1 MIAKITR
8 GEDIKG
14 LVRYLFGPGERG
26 GEHPEVHADQRA
38 VAASEGLD
46 VELGVQLDADAQ
58 RDLAWQLDIPRAIH
72 STEVAGGHV
81 WHLSLSN
88 RADDRVLT
96 DAEWGQVATETMDRL
111 GFTATSGK
119 APCPWVAV
127 RHGLSAAGN
136 DHLHV
141 AVSLVREDGTKASI
155 WRDRVTVSKV
165 CGDMERRYGLNVVE
179 GRGGAGL
186 PGLSRGELE
195 RAERLSKAAGK
206 TVDPDR
212 LVLARGIREAS
223 VSAGSEAE
231 FVSRLRSSG
240 VLVRPWYEKG
250 GKSQDP
256 AGDRVSGYS
265 VALRPTSADVKP
277 TWIGGGR
284 LARDLALPALRAR
297 WEPSPEASAAAGQE
311 WSAARTVPHKLY
323 RAPTSAMRE
332 AKARMAVDRLAA
344 VPAGD
349 VTAWRSA
356 ARDAA
361 GACSAMARRVE
372 LDAPGPWSRAAD
384 VLARSAQGPRD
395 APAPA
400 RGGRDMTAAVT
411 VLTQA
416 MVSKDGVGQWVR
428 LAVEVVRMVEA
439 IQRAHELR
447 GELLQAQR
455 LAAVAQGE
463 LSSVRQAFRT
473 LGAERL
479 VPDLLARRGLGD
491 RITGVDP
498 TRDAGLNGDRDLD
511 R

>member
-8 GEDIKG
+8 GEDVKG

-38 VAASEGLD
+38 VAAAEGLD
-46 VELGVQLDADAQ
+46 VELGGQLDAAAQ
-58 RDLAWQLDIPRAIH
+58 RDLGWQLDIPRAIH

-88 RADDRVLT
+88 RADDRVLS
-96 DAEWGQVATETMDRL
+96 DAEWGRVATETMDRL

-165 CGDMERRYGLNVVE
+165 CGEMERRFGLNVVE

-195 RAERLSKAAGK
+195 RAERLSKAAAK

-212 LVLARGIREAS
+212 LVLARGIRGAS
-223 VSAGSEAE
+223 VGAISEAE
-231 FVSRLRSSG
+231 FVRSLRSSG

-250 GKSQDP
+250 GKTQDP

-265 VALRPTSADVKP
+265 VALRPVDAGVKP

-284 LARDLALPALRAR
+284 LARDLALPALRGR
-297 WEPSPEASAAAGQE
+297 WEPSAEASAAAGQE
-311 WSAARTVPHKLY
+311 WSAGRSVPHRLY

-332 AKARMAVDRLAA
+332 ARARMAVDRLAT
-344 VPAGD
+344 VPATD
-349 VTAWRSA
+349 VRVWRSA

-384 VLARSAQGPRD
+384 LLARSAQAPRD
-395 APAPA
+395 APPAP
-400 RGGRDMTAAVT
+400 RGGRDMTAAASM
-411 VLTQA
+411 LTQA
-416 MVSKDGVGQWVR
+416 MVSKDGVGQWVL
-428 LAVEVVRMVEA
+428 LAVEVVRMVEM
-439 IQRAHELR
+439 IQRAHEVR
-447 GELLQAQR
+447 GELLQGQR
-455 LAAVAQGE
+455 LAALAHGGLADAAQVLRRG
-463 LSSVRQAFRT
+463 
-473 LGAERL
+473 GAERMVPGL
-479 VPDLLARRGLGD
+479 VNQSRAAVEVAEGL
-491 RITGVDP
+491 T
-498 TRDAGLNGDRDLD
+498 AGPADRDFD